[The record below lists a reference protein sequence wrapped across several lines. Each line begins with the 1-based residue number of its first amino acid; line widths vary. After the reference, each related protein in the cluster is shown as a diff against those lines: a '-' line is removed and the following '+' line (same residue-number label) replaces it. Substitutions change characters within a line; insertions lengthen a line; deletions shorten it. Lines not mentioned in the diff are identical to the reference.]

1 MLKVL
6 KKSFVIIVVS
16 VILCHLMTIHTENC
30 KKAEN
35 AELQKEVR
43 CDIAQNC

>member
-6 KKSFVIIVVS
+6 KKSFIIIVVS

-35 AELQKEVR
+35 AGLQKEVR